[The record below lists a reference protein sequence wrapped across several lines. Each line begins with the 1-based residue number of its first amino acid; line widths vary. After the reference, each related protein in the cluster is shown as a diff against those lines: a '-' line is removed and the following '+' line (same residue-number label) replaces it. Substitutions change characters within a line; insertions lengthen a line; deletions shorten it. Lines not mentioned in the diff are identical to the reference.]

1 VRTTPDPL
9 ANVCIWPETEVTRR
23 PRLGRDRVKSGNNSD
38 IAEVKR
44 LTDAVEKVKK

>member
-1 VRTTPDPL
+1 
-9 ANVCIWPETEVTRR
+9 VTRR

-44 LTDAVEKVKK
+44 LTHSELRPTQARVRGSYKPIRQP